1 MMFVASSSLLGKE
14 EMRYPM
20 TATSK
25 RAGLRAV
32 PMLPHE
38 SLYVGIDVGKA
49 RHIAGFVSR
58 TLLERHERFE
68 ACPVLSFENSRAG
81 FRVLVERIREYVP
94 AEQCFLLLEDT
105 GHYHRALVQYLLEL
119 DLAVY
124 RMHVQQRQKGMPKTD
139 KRDALGLAN
148 HLYNQLELGVQMAN
162 KKQLVRRA
170 VPPAET
176 AALLRGLIRHR
187 YELSHE
193 STRRKNKLIA
203 ITDELFPEFT
213 QVLKDPTSMTALAL
227 RERFPTPHTIATASL
242 EDLCKTR
249 AGARPSKEKLV
260 LLQQLAAQSIGIKD
274 LGRQRGLVLE
284 QQQLIRELRLLQE
297 HIAQL
302 EQEITQMVAQ
312 SREGR
317 ILTSIPPIGPIQAAA
332 LIASIGHIDNF
343 RNAAALKSYL
353 GWAPID
359 ERSGTSLEHV
369 HQTHGGTRPG
379 KKMIFLIVGN
389 AIQMRD
395 SEWAKLYQ
403 RLLPRKCRY
412 NERQQD
418 YQDKLLLVGRL
429 AGQLI
434 EMIFAFLKIDAD
446 LLKKYPPGGLI
457 PEPMLYD
464 QAIHQAHRQ
473 GQYHPLRP
481 DRKPNTIV
489 DLSDL

>member
-1 MMFVASSSLLGKE
+1 MPAAS
-14 EMRYPM
+14 RRPP
-20 TATSK
+20 
-25 RAGLRAV
+25 LRAV
-32 PMLPHE
+32 PMLPNE
-38 SLYVGIDVGKA
+38 SLYVGVDVGKA
-49 RHIAGFVSR
+49 RHIAGFVSK

-68 ACPVLSFENSRAG
+68 ACPVLSFENSRVG

-94 AEQCFLLLEDT
+94 AEQCFVLLEDT

-119 DLAVY
+119 DLPVY
-124 RMHVQQRQKGMPKTD
+124 RMHVQQRQKGMVKTD

-148 HLYNQLELGVQMAN
+148 HLYNQLELGVQTAN

-170 VPPAET
+170 VPPTET
-176 AALLRGLIRHR
+176 AALLHGLIRHR

-193 STRRKNKLIA
+193 STQRKNKLIA

-213 QVLKDPTSMTALAL
+213 QVLKDPTSTTALAL
-227 RERFPTPHTIATASL
+227 RERYPTPHAIATASL

-249 AGARPSKEKLV
+249 AGTRPSREKLA

-297 HIAQL
+297 HIEQL
-302 EQEITQMVAQ
+302 EQEIKQIVAQ

-317 ILTSIPPIGPIQAAA
+317 ILTSIPPIGPIQAAT
-332 LIASIGHIDNF
+332 LIAAIGHIDNF
-343 RNAAALKSYL
+343 HNAAALKSYL
-353 GWAPID
+353 GWAPVD
-359 ERSGTSLEHV
+359 EQSGITLDHARL
-369 HQTHGGTRPG
+369 TLGGNRPA
-379 KKMIFLIVGN
+379 KKTMFLIVAN

-412 NERQQD
+412 NERLQD
-418 YQDKLLLVGRL
+418 YQDKLLLMGRL
-429 AGQLI
+429 AGQI
-434 EMIFAFLKIDAD
+434 VEMIFAFLKRDAD

-489 DLSDL
+489 DLSQL

>member
-1 MMFVASSSLLGKE
+1 MPGAS
-14 EMRYPM
+14 RRP
-20 TATSK
+20 A
-25 RAGLRAV
+25 LRAV
-32 PMLPHE
+32 PMLPNE
-38 SLYVGIDVGKA
+38 SLYVGVDIGKA
-49 RHIAGFVSR
+49 RHIAGFVSK

-81 FRVLVERIREYVP
+81 FRALVERIRAYVP
-94 AEQCFLLLEDT
+94 AEQCFVLLEDT

-119 DLAVY
+119 DLPVY
-124 RMHVQQRQKGMPKTD
+124 RMHVQQRPKGMVKTD

-148 HLYNQLELGVQMAN
+148 HLYNQLELGVQTAN

-170 VPPAET
+170 VPPTET
-176 AALLRGLIRHR
+176 AALLRGLIQHR
-187 YELSHE
+187 YELSRE

-213 QVLKDPTSMTALAL
+213 QVLKDPTSPTALTL

-249 AGARPSKEKLV
+249 AGVRPSREKLA

-274 LGRQRGLVLE
+274 LGRQRGLALE
-284 QQQLIRELRLLQE
+284 QQQLVRELRLLQE

-302 EQEITQMVAQ
+302 EQEIKQIVAQ

-317 ILTSIPPIGPIQAAA
+317 ILTSIPPIGPIQAAT

-359 ERSGTSLEHV
+359 VQSGTSLEQA

-379 KKMIFLIVGN
+379 KKMMFLIVGS

-395 SEWAKLYQ
+395 GEWAKLYQ

-429 AGQLI
+429 AGQMI

-446 LLKKYPPGGLI
+446 LLKKYPPGGPI

-489 DLSDL
+489 DLSQL